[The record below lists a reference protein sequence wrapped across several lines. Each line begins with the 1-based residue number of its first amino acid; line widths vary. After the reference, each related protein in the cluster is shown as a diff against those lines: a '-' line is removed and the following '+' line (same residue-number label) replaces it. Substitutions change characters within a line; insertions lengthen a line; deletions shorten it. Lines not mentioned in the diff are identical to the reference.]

1 MFLPAHQYPPGAQ
14 IGGTEW
20 VPGFGL
26 PVQIA
31 AILTNWDCPSAHS
44 FGAACK
50 VPAAEAAGRGPVRSP
65 TVFDRA
71 LDVGTHLRDERQAL
85 ISSEPRELTL
95 INIVGPTD
103 PDDLRQ
109 LSKRVN
115 LPGVTV
121 AKADTP

>member
-1 MFLPAHQYPPGAQ
+1 MFLPAHQYPPCTDRWHGV
-14 IGGTEW
+14 GTRFC
-20 VPGFGL
+20 GS
-26 PVQIA
+26 A
-31 AILTNWDCPSAHS
+31 NWDSSHS